1 MTRSVYT
8 LCGFQ
13 NLKPVGFCVVCEFCG
28 NYTQRRYKQ
37 RRYKQKS
44 YKQSYI
50 RGQICE
56 MGWYF
61 APLSRQSISPYI
73 FIYQPLTAPSTLYCY
88 IGRYKQKVFI
98 NYNIFHV
105 VVATSVT

>member
-1 MTRSVYT
+1 
-8 LCGFQ
+8 
-13 NLKPVGFCVVCEFCG
+13 
-28 NYTQRRYKQ
+28 
-37 RRYKQKS
+37 
-44 YKQSYI
+44 
-50 RGQICE
+50 

-73 FIYQPLTAPSTLYCY
+73 FNYQPLTTPNTLYCY

>member
-1 MTRSVYT
+1 MALT
-8 LCGFQ
+8 
-13 NLKPVGFCVVCEFCG
+13 NP
-28 NYTQRRYKQ
+28 NYTFITRTINYTFITRTIYYMSITCQ
-37 RRYKQKS
+37 
-44 YKQSYI
+44 
-50 RGQICE
+50 

-61 APLSRQSISPYI
+61 APLSGQSISPYI

>member
-13 NLKPVGFCVVCEFCG
+13 NLKPVDFCVVCEFCG
-28 NYTQRRYKQ
+28 NY
-37 RRYKQKS
+37 
-44 YKQSYI
+44 KQSYI
-50 RGQICE
+50 RGVICE
-56 MGWYF
+56 NGWYF

-73 FIYQPLTAPSTLYCY
+73 FIYQPLTEPNTFYCY

-98 NYNIFHV
+98 NYNTFHV